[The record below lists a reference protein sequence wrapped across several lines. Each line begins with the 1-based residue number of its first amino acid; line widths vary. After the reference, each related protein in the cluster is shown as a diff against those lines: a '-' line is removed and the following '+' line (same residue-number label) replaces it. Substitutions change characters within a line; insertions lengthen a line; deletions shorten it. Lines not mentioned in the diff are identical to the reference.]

1 MELLTVLKGG
11 RRARDLYFLFFFYS
25 SFLFSTFSKGRGDSM
40 LKILNTFSAR
50 QPKRSSTYSICL
62 GGEIQVNARE
72 HI

>member
-11 RRARDLYFLFFFYS
+11 RRARDLYFLFFLFFVFVFY
-25 SFLFSTFSKGRGDSM
+25 LFKGRGDSM